1 MGGSNFDFAHSRLEW
16 DVIEKIERIIKRN
29 NTEIPIKERPSWQ
42 DPEYYEKYPEEK
54 LYSSYSDET
63 INEFKKGLNIIK
75 EANIYIKRIDNLL
88 CGDDGEETFHERLK
102 ENLNKLETNDKL

>member
-54 LYSSYSDET
+54 LKCHNCGHEEDAFEDELPDLSDGM
-63 INEFKKGLNIIK
+63 NGLV
-75 EANIYIKRIDNLL
+75 EDEEGNLVYPEDL
-88 CGDDGEETFHERLK
+88 DD
-102 ENLNKLETNDKL
+102 